1 VLTASGGEAL
11 VRTLIESGVDHV
23 FCVPGESFLSA
34 LNAMYGSTAQL
45 RVITCRHEGAAANMA
60 EAYGRLTGRPGV
72 CFVTRGP
79 GATHA
84 SVGVHTAEQG
94 SSPML
99 LLVGQIPRGHTDRR
113 SLQEVDYKQFFGGM
127 AKFVAEVPDA
137 GRIPEYVNRALR
149 LAVSGEA
156 GPVVLSLPED
166 VLTGQCTLREPHR
179 SEVAQPRTNAL
190 SVTEIEHD
198 LAEAARPLMV
208 VGGSGWNE
216 QACAD
221 AVAYAEANRLP
232 VATAFRRQD
241 LFDNYSPS
249 YIGELGMEKSQ
260 AFKARVRDSDLLLVI
275 GARLDETT
283 TGGYELI
290 DPDTAPRLIHAHPN
304 LSELGT
310 LYQPARSINATPGG
324 LLAALRET
332 TPIAS
337 PPWAEGTVAAHAD
350 YIDSTTPIPA
360 TGDVNLAEIIAHLVA
375 TLPDDAILTHGAGNY
390 ASWIQ
395 RFYRFG
401 RSGTL
406 LAPPS
411 GAMGYGLPAAIMAK
425 LVHPERDVVSISGD
439 GCFQMYPQEL
449 ATAVQFGAAITA
461 IVVNNGSYG
470 TIRMHQERAHPGRV
484 IATELRNPDFA
495 ALARAYGAHGETVET
510 TEDFPAAFKRV
521 HGAGRPA
528 LIEVR
533 TSIEDV
539 RPGLTLDQV
548 RADGRRTGPQA

>member
-1 VLTASGGEAL
+1 MATVSGGELL
-11 VRTLIESGVDHV
+11 VRTLVESGVDHV

-34 LNAMYGSTAQL
+34 LDAMYDTTAAL

-127 AKFVAEVPDA
+127 AKFVAEVTDA
-137 GRIPEYVNRALR
+137 ARIPEYVNRALH
-149 LAVSGEA
+149 LAVSGEP
-156 GPVVLSLPED
+156 GPIVLSLPED
-166 VLTGQCTLREPHR
+166 VLTDQCTPDEPHR
-179 SEVAQPRTNAL
+179 AEVAQPRSNAL
-190 SVTEIEHD
+190 SARGIEHE
-198 LAEAARPLMV
+198 LAEATRPLMI
-208 VGGSGWNE
+208 VGGSSWDE
-216 QACAD
+216 RACAD
-221 AVAYAEANRLP
+221 AVAYAEANQLP

-241 LFDNYSPS
+241 LFDNYSSS
-249 YIGELGMEKSQ
+249 YIGELGMEKSE
-260 AFKARVRDSDLLLVI
+260 AFKARVRESDLLVVI

-283 TGGYELI
+283 TGGYDLI
-290 DPDTAPRLIHAHPN
+290 DPGSAPRLIHVHPN
-304 LSELGT
+304 LAELGA
-310 LYQPARSINATPGG
+310 LYQPARAINSTPGDF
-324 LLAALRET
+324 LAWLRET
-332 TPIAS
+332 TPVIAA
-337 PPWAEGTVAAHAD
+337 PWAERTIAAHAD
-350 YIDSTTPIPA
+350 YVDSTTPVPA
-360 TGDVNLAEIIAHLVA
+360 IGDVNLAEVIAHLA
-375 TLPDDAILTHGAGNY
+375 ANLPDNAILTHGAGNY
-390 ASWIQ
+390 AAWIQ
-395 RFYRFG
+395 RFYRFT
-401 RSGTL
+401 RPGTL

-461 IVVNNGSYG
+461 IVVNNRSYG

-484 IATELRNPDFA
+484 IATDLRNPDFA

-510 TEDFPAAFKRV
+510 TEDFAAAFKRAQE
-521 HGAGRPA
+521 AGRPA
-528 LIEVR
+528 LIELR

-548 RADGRRTGPQA
+548 RAHGSRI

>member
-1 VLTASGGEAL
+1 MATVSGGELL
-11 VRTLIESGVDHV
+11 VRTLVESGVDQV

-34 LNAMYGSTAQL
+34 LDAMYDATAQL

-99 LLVGQIPRGHTDRR
+99 LLVGQIPRGHADRR
-113 SLQEVDYKQFFGGM
+113 SLQEVDYKQLFGGM
-127 AKFVAEVPDA
+127 AKFVAEITDTA
-137 GRIPEYVNRALR
+137 RIPEYVNRAFHV
-149 LAVSGEA
+149 AVSGEP

-166 VLTGQCTLREPHR
+166 VLTDRCTPGDPHR
-179 SEVAQPRTNAL
+179 AEAAQPRSNAL
-190 SVTEIEHD
+190 GALGIEHE
-198 LAEAARPLMV
+198 LAEATRPLMI
-208 VGGSGWNE
+208 VGGSSWGE

-221 AVAYAEANRLP
+221 AVAYAEANQLP
-232 VATAFRRQD
+232 VATAFRRQG
-241 LFDNYSPS
+241 LFDNYSSS
-249 YIGELGMEKSQ
+249 YIGELGMEKSE
-260 AFKARVRDSDLLLVI
+260 AFKARVRESDLLVVI

-283 TGGYELI
+283 TGGYDLI
-290 DPDTAPRLIHAHPN
+290 DPGTAPQLIHVHPN
-304 LSELGT
+304 LAELGA
-310 LYQPARSINATPGG
+310 LYQPARAINSTPGDF
-324 LLAALRET
+324 LAWLRET
-332 TPIAS
+332 TSVISA
-337 PPWAEGTVAAHAD
+337 PWAEGTIPAHSD
-350 YIDSTTPIPA
+350 YVDRTTPVPA
-360 TGDVNLAEIIAHLVA
+360 IGDVNLAEVIAHLA
-375 TLPDDAILTHGAGNY
+375 ANLPDNAILTHGAGNY
-390 ASWIQ
+390 AAWIQ
-395 RFYRFG
+395 RFYRFT
-401 RSGTL
+401 RPGTL

-484 IATELRNPDFA
+484 IATDLRNPDFA

-510 TEDFPAAFKRV
+510 TEDFAAAFKRAQE
-521 HGAGRPA
+521 AGRPA
-528 LIEVR
+528 LIELR

-539 RPGLTLDQV
+539 RPGLTLDEL
-548 RADGRRTGPQA
+548 RAVGP